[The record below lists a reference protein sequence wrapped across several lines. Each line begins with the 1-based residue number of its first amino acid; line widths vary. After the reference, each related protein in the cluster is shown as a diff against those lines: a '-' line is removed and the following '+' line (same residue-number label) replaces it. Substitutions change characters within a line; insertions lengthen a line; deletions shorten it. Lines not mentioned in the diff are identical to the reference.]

1 MAILSW
7 TDNPKIWQISSS
19 DNLYYQL
26 NFINFVIFEIFLC
39 QRPST
44 SQVLSRSPYWQC
56 LINFHCYK
64 LTASYEHKIQAFCP
78 WGLDQCVFSMF
89 CFSPVCADDDE
100 SVAAVLAMIR
110 LHFWEYRIQY
120 IASVCLQS
128 LPEGICVADF
138 PGFFAFLEG
147 DVFNSILGVWETRR
161 AEDSMAGIVIYVTIS
176 SSSNIYYM
184 SFIMEYCN
192 VLSKIYR
199 KSKQKTNYW
208 YWLPI

>member
-19 DNLYYQL
+19 DNLYYKL
-26 NFINFVIFEIFLC
+26 NFINLIIFEIFLC

-44 SQVLSRSPYWQC
+44 SQVLSRLPYWQC

-120 IASVCLQS
+120 IASVCLHPSQKVFAS
-128 LPEGICVADF
+128 LIFRV
-138 PGFFAFLEG
+138 FLLFLKEMS
-147 DVFNSILGVWETRR
+147 SIASSEYEKPDEPRIPWQVL
-161 AEDSMAGIVIYVTIS
+161 SYIYVHYMY
-176 SSSNIYYM
+176 NICHICHICQYV
-184 SFIMEYCN
+184 I
-192 VLSKIYR
+192 
-199 KSKQKTNYW
+199 
-208 YWLPI
+208 

>member
-26 NFINFVIFEIFLC
+26 NFINLIIFEIFLC

-120 IASVCLQS
+120 IASVCLHPSQKVFAA
-128 LPEGICVADF
+128 LIFRV
-138 PGFFAFLEG
+138 FAFLEG

-161 AEDSMAGIVIYVTIS
+161 AEDSMAGIVILCTT
-176 SSSNIYYM
+176 
-184 SFIMEYCN
+184 FRIM
-192 VLSKIYR
+192 
-199 KSKQKTNYW
+199 KSY
-208 YWLPI
+208 